1 MPVPSST
8 DPKIYSHMNGDE
20 FFDYLKKRFN
30 ETFAI
35 FICKELQIIT
45 PSVLVVLTIKEL
57 NDLTCAVYPD
67 LKSASKEYYISDHT
81 ATNGN
86 HELKQSSPTITTTS
100 NEMSDDEVY
109 VNKIEMNLSND
120 KLIGKRKYR
129 HCKVSIMNLIEFV
142 GVYTRKRP
150 NL

>member
-8 DPKIYSHMNGDE
+8 DPK
-20 FFDYLKKRFN
+20 FN

-67 LKSASKEYYISDHT
+67 LKSAS
-81 ATNGN
+81 N
-86 HELKQSSPTITTTS
+86 PTITTTS
-100 NEMSDDEVY
+100 SEMSDDEVY

-129 HCKVSIMNLIEFV
+129 HCKVSIMNFIEFV
-142 GVYTRKRP
+142 GVYTRKRF
-150 NL
+150 